1 MPIFFEKKQLVTPGE
16 LLAEGDYLAG
26 ENTYL
31 EQGKIF
37 ADRIGLVDTDN
48 KKVNVV
54 ALRAFYVPK
63 MGDIVIGTVVEVGFN
78 GWTVDIK
85 SPYTALLR
93 ASDVLSRPFKPQND
107 ELSAVLSAGDLIV
120 AKIASYDRAHDPQL
134 TVGEPGLG
142 KITRGRILQV
152 TPTKIPRIIGR
163 KGSMISMIKQESG
176 CQIILGLNGM
186 ILVTG
191 KTPEEE
197 ELAIKAIRK
206 IEEESH
212 TSGLTDRITQLLKES
227 KGIVEEKVEENKLN
241 EKLEK
246 LIDKKGIRTDGRKA
260 DELRP
265 VKLQVGVLS
274 NADGSAYI
282 EHGKNKI
289 LAAAYGP
296 REMHPK
302 HLAQPDRMVL
312 RCRYHMAPFSV
323 QERKSP
329 APSRREVELSKVIK
343 ESLEPALFLELY
355 PRTGVDVFV
364 EVLQADGGT
373 RCASITA
380 AALAIADAGVPM
392 RDLVVGC
399 AAGKV
404 DDTVVLDLYDAED
417 KLGAADVPVAYM
429 PSLNAI
435 TLLQMD
441 GELSSEEFEKA
452 ISMAIDGCKKIYEL
466 QKEALK
472 TKYMVV
478 KEVGEE

>member
-1 MPIFFEKKQLVTPGE
+1 M
-16 LLAEGDYLAG
+16 
-26 ENTYL
+26 
-31 EQGKIF
+31 
-37 ADRIGLVDTDN
+37 
-48 KKVNVV
+48 
-54 ALRAFYVPK
+54 
-63 MGDIVIGTVVEVGFN
+63 
-78 GWTVDIK
+78 
-85 SPYTALLR
+85 
-93 ASDVLSRPFKPQND
+93 
-107 ELSAVLSAGDLIV
+107 
-120 AKIASYDRAHDPQL
+120 
-134 TVGEPGLG
+134 
-142 KITRGRILQV
+142 
-152 TPTKIPRIIGR
+152 
-163 KGSMISMIKQESG
+163 
-176 CQIILGLNGM
+176 
-186 ILVTG
+186 
-191 KTPEEE
+191 
-197 ELAIKAIRK
+197 
-206 IEEESH
+206 
-212 TSGLTDRITQLLKES
+212 
-227 KGIVEEKVEENKLN
+227 N
-241 EKLEK
+241 EKSDK
-246 LIDKKGIRTDGRKA
+246 LIDKKGIRGDGRKA

-265 VKLQVGVLS
+265 VKLQVGVLP

-289 LAAAYGP
+289 LAAAFGP

-302 HLAQPDRMVL
+302 HLAQADRMVL

-355 PRTGVDVFV
+355 PRTGVDVFI

-392 RDLVVGC
+392 KDLVVAC

-417 KLGAADVPVAYM
+417 KLGSADVPVACM
-429 PSLNAI
+429 PNLDAV

-441 GELSSEEFEKA
+441 GVLSPDEFEKA
-452 ISMAIDGCKKIYEL
+452 VSMAMDGCKKIYEV

-478 KEVGEE
+478 KEVDE